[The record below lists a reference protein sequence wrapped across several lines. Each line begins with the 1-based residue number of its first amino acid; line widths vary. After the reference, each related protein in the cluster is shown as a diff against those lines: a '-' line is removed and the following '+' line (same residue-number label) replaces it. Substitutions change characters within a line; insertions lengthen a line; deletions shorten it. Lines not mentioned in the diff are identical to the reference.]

1 MERIEKQKLLNE
13 TIALTSD
20 FAQWLLSAKKD
31 LNKLD
36 ISFPEQRREIT
47 NKLALISLNITQLM
61 YTKGEERQ
69 DQVRANT
76 KRLIDRDIKK
86 RELELFTTNNY

>member
-31 LNKLD
+31 LSKLD

-61 YTKGEERQ
+61 YTNGEKRQ

-76 KRLIDRDIKK
+76 KRLIDKDIKK